1 MPLKAAIKIHI
12 NFVKKFPGKFKHNL
26 TIIIIIEIIIQRKDF
41 ITTSYET
48 MNVWVANI
56 VSVFFFNFFD
66 DEIFYVRIKYLY
78 ILRSNN
84 IL

>member
-41 ITTSYET
+41 ITTSYKT

-56 VSVFFFNFFD
+56 VSVFFLIFSMTKFFMY
-66 DEIFYVRIKYLY
+66 E
-78 ILRSNN
+78 
-84 IL
+84 